1 MRVVTP
7 VANATAGEFQ
17 SLVEQ
22 IPAVTYIADF
32 VGSFQLRYVSPQC
45 KAILGFDPEE
55 WVNDPD
61 AWVRALHPEDR
72 DRIVAEAEACIAAER
87 PFDFE
92 YRMCRADGRVV
103 HLWEKTSFVRDD
115 AGRPVAV
122 NGVMLD
128 VTELKVAQEAL
139 RRQEEEREQERARY
153 EGELKRQLAEKL
165 YQAAHDELTA
175 LPNRRSLNMRLAAA
189 LEEDKPIA
197 LLLLDLDRF
206 KEVNDVLGHQ
216 YGDQLL
222 CAVSARFRGLIRP
235 DDLLAR
241 IGGDEFA
248 VLLQPLQGI
257 DQAIAVAERFGRS
270 LAEPFNINGT
280 PLYVES
286 SIGIAL
292 YPDHGTSAVELLQ
305 RADSAMYGAKGA
317 RSGWQLYQSSNP
329 QSPKR
334 ISRLAE
340 LRTALDTGQLL
351 LHYQPKLDLR
361 TNAITG
367 FEALVRWQHPQ
378 HGLIMPAEFIPLI
391 EQTGLVR
398 HLTAFVLAEALQQWR
413 EWNRGDE
420 LTIAVNISP
429 HSLNDPDFPELVEV
443 MLREYE
449 VPERTLELEVTE
461 NALAF
466 DEELSSETLHRLRRA
481 GVKVVLDDYGSAY
494 SSLGRLLDLPIDE
507 LKIDRKFVGA
517 LTRDPDSAEIV
528 RSTIA
533 LGHRLGMTVIAEG
546 VESEEALRELAA
558 LDCDGAQGYYISM
571 PKPAAELAVLTGTRG

>member
-1 MRVVTP
+1 MMQ
-7 VANATAGEFQ
+7 G
-17 SLVEQ
+17 
-22 IPAVTYIADF
+22 
-32 VGSFQLRYVSPQC
+32 
-45 KAILGFDPEE
+45 
-55 WVNDPD
+55 
-61 AWVRALHPEDR
+61 
-72 DRIVAEAEACIAAER
+72 
-87 PFDFE
+87 
-92 YRMCRADGRVV
+92 
-103 HLWEKTSFVRDD
+103 
-115 AGRPVAV
+115 GRPGRSIFGRRRHSFETTLGGLLAV

-571 PKPAAELAVLTGTRG
+571 PKPAAELVVLSGTRGSGSRTGSRRPRLIVGCRGRGSRRRP

>member
-1 MRVVTP
+1 MSVVTS
-7 VANATAGEFQ
+7 VSSATGDEFQ

-32 VGSFQLRYVSPQC
+32 VGSFRLRYVSPQC
-45 KAILGFDPEE
+45 KAILGFEPEE
-55 WVNDPD
+55 WVADPD

-72 DRIVAEAEACIAAER
+72 DRIVVEAEACIAAER

-92 YRMCRADGRVV
+92 YRMCRADGEIV
-103 HLWEKTSFVRDD
+103 HLWEKTSFVRDG

-128 VTELKVAQEAL
+128 VTELKIAQEAL
-139 RRQEEEREQERARY
+139 RRQEAEREQERARY
-153 EGELKRQLAEKL
+153 ESELKRQLSEKL

-175 LPNRRSLNMRLAAA
+175 LPNRRSLNARLAAA
-189 LEEDKPIA
+189 LEEGEPTA

-206 KEVNDVLGHQ
+206 KEVNDVLGHH

-222 CAVSARFRGLIRP
+222 CAVGSRFRGLTRP

-248 VLLQPLQGI
+248 VLLHPLNGI
-257 DQAIAVAERFGRS
+257 DQAIAVAERFGHS
-270 LAEPFNINGT
+270 LAEPFSINDT
-280 PLYVES
+280 PLYVEA

-292 YPDHGTSAVELLQ
+292 FPDHGTSAVELLQ
-305 RADSAMYGAKGA
+305 RADAAMYGAKGA
-317 RSGWQLYQSSNP
+317 KSGWQLWQSSN
-329 QSPKR
+329 STLPKR

-340 LRTALDTGQLL
+340 LRTALDTGQLI
-351 LHYQPKLDLR
+351 LHYQPKLDLG

-367 FEALVRWQHPQ
+367 CEALVRWQHPL
-378 HGLIMPAEFIPLI
+378 HGLIMPPDFIPLI
-391 EQTGLVR
+391 EQSGLVR

-413 EWNRGDE
+413 QWNRGAE

-443 MLREYE
+443 LLREYD
-449 VPERTLELEVTE
+449 VPARTLELEVTE
-461 NALAF
+461 SALAL

-481 GVKVVLDDYGSAY
+481 GVKVVLDDYGSGY
-494 SSLGRLLDLPIDE
+494 SSLSRLLDLPIDE
-507 LKIDRKFVGA
+507 LKIDRKFAGA
-517 LTRDPDSAEIV
+517 LTVDPDSAEIV

-546 VESEEALRELAA
+546 VEDEPTLRELAA
-558 LDCDGAQGYYISM
+558 LECDGAQGYYIST
-571 PKPAAELAVLTGTRG
+571 PKPAAELAPLLAG

>member
-1 MRVVTP
+1 
-7 VANATAGEFQ
+7 
-17 SLVEQ
+17 
-22 IPAVTYIADF
+22 
-32 VGSFQLRYVSPQC
+32 
-45 KAILGFDPEE
+45 
-55 WVNDPD
+55 
-61 AWVRALHPEDR
+61 
-72 DRIVAEAEACIAAER
+72 
-87 PFDFE
+87 
-92 YRMCRADGRVV
+92 
-103 HLWEKTSFVRDD
+103 
-115 AGRPVAV
+115 
-122 NGVMLD
+122 
-128 VTELKVAQEAL
+128 
-139 RRQEEEREQERARY
+139 
-153 EGELKRQLAEKL
+153 
-165 YQAAHDELTA
+165 
-175 LPNRRSLNMRLAAA
+175 
-189 LEEDKPIA
+189 

-206 KEVNDVLGHQ
+206 KEVNDVLGHH

-222 CAVSARFRGLIRP
+222 CAVSSRFRGLIRP

-248 VLLQPLQGI
+248 VLLQPLHGI

-270 LAEPFNINGT
+270 LAEPFSINGT

-305 RADSAMYGAKGA
+305 RADAAMYGAKGA

-361 TNAITG
+361 TGEVTG

-378 HGLIMPAEFIPLI
+378 HGLVMPDEFIPLI

-413 EWNRGDE
+413 EWNRGDA

-449 VPERTLELEVTE
+449 VPARTLELEVTE
-461 NALAF
+461 SALAF
-466 DEELSSETLHRLRRA
+466 DEDLSSEMLHRLRRA
-481 GVKVVLDDYGSAY
+481 GVKVVLDDYGSGY

-507 LKIDRKFVGA
+507 IKIDRKFVGA
-517 LTRDPDSAEIV
+517 LTDDPDSAEIV

-546 VESEEALRELAA
+546 VESEEALKELAS
-558 LDCDGAQGYYISM
+558 LDCDGAQGYCISK
-571 PKPAAELAVLTGTRG
+571 PKPAGELEFAVDARG

>member
-1 MRVVTP
+1 MS
-7 VANATAGEFQ
+7 VATSSASASGREFQ

-32 VGSFQLRYVSPQC
+32 VGSFRLRYVSPQC
-45 KAILGFDPEE
+45 KAILGFEPEE
-55 WVNDPD
+55 WVADPD

-72 DRIVAEAEACIAAER
+72 DRIVTEAEACIAAER

-92 YRMCRADGRVV
+92 YRMLTADGRVV

-115 AGRPVAV
+115 DGQPIAV

-128 VTELKVAQEAL
+128 VTELKHAQEAL
-139 RRQEEEREQERARY
+139 RRQEEEREEERARY
-153 EGELKRQLAEKL
+153 EAELKRQLAEKL

-175 LPNRRSLNMRLAAA
+175 LPNRRSLNARLAAA
-189 LEEDKPIA
+189 LEEGNPTA

-206 KEVNDVLGHQ
+206 KEVNDVLGHH

-222 CAVSARFRGLIRP
+222 CAVSSRFRQLLRP

-248 VLLQPLQGI
+248 MLIQPLSGV
-257 DQAIAVAERFGRS
+257 DQAIAIAERFGRS
-270 LAEPFNINGT
+270 LAEPFTINDT
-280 PLYVES
+280 PLYVEA

-292 YPDHGTSAVELLQ
+292 FPDHGTSAVELL
-305 RADSAMYGAKGA
+305 RSADAAMYGAKGA
-317 RSGWQLYQSSNP
+317 KSGWQLFQSSNP
-329 QSPKR
+329 QAPKR

-361 TNAITG
+361 TNEITG

-378 HGLIMPAEFIPLI
+378 LGLIMPPEFIPLI
-391 EQTGLVR
+391 EQTGMVR
-398 HLTAFVLAEALQQWR
+398 HLTAFVLAEALQQWQKWSTR
-413 EWNRGDE
+413 TTA
-420 LTIAVNISP
+420 TIAVNISP
-429 HSLNDPDFPELVEV
+429 NSLGDPDFAELVEV
-443 MLREYE
+443 LLREYD
-449 VPERTLELEVTE
+449 VPRQTLELEVTE
-461 NALAF
+461 SALMRN
-466 DEELSSETLHRLRRA
+466 EELSSAMLHRLQDA
-481 GVKVVLDDYGSAY
+481 GVKIVLDDYGSGY
-494 SSLGRLLDLPIDE
+494 SSLSRLLDLPIEE
-507 LKIDRKFVGA
+507 LKIDQKFVGS

-533 LGHRLGMTVIAEG
+533 LGHQLGMKVIGEG
-546 VESEEALRELAA
+546 VEDAETLSRLAA
-558 LDCDGAQGYYISM
+558 LDCDAAQGYHIAR
-571 PKPAAELAVLTGTRG
+571 PKPASELDPFLTR

>member
-1 MRVVTP
+1 VRVVTP
-7 VANATAGEFQ
+7 VANATGGEFQ

-45 KAILGFDPEE
+45 KAILGFEPEE
-55 WVNDPD
+55 WVADPD

-72 DRIVAEAEACIAAER
+72 ERIVAEAEACIAEER

-103 HLWEKTSFVRDD
+103 HLWEKTSFVRDGT
-115 AGRPVAV
+115 GRPVAV

-128 VTELKVAQEAL
+128 VTELKTAQEAL

-165 YQAAHDELTA
+165 YQAAHDELTG

-189 LEEDKPIA
+189 LDEGNATA

-206 KEVNDVLGHQ
+206 KEVNDVLGHH

-248 VLLQPLQGI
+248 VLLQPLHGI

-270 LAEPFNINGT
+270 LAEPFSINGT

-305 RADSAMYGAKGA
+305 HADAAMYGAKGA

-329 QSPKR
+329 DAPKR

-361 TNAITG
+361 TNAVTG

-378 HGLIMPAEFIPLI
+378 HGLILPAEFIPLI

-413 EWNRGDE
+413 EWSRGNH

-443 MLREYE
+443 LLREYE
-449 VPERTLELEVTE
+449 VPPRTLELEVTE
-461 NALAF
+461 SALAF
-466 DEELSSETLHRLRRA
+466 DEELSSKMLQRLRRA
-481 GVKVVLDDYGSAY
+481 GVKVVLDDYGSGY

-507 LKIDRKFVGA
+507 IKIDRKFVGA
-517 LTRDPDSAEIV
+517 LTHDPDSAEIV

-546 VESEEALRELAA
+546 VESEETLMELAA
-558 LDCDGAQGYYISM
+558 LDCDGAQGYHIST
-571 PKPAAELAVLTGTRG
+571 PKPASELGADLSA